1 MFEGTIDFTSARPID
16 DGLPSSLIFPLLTEA
31 SQVIKVDPLA
41 VDGTFEEVKTFSDEN
56 TRLMH
61 EIWDAYTFAK
71 HTFLELDAEQLE
83 LARNEAMVLAAS
95 QLFEAKVVPQVC
107 VDPYGEFTF
116 SHKSA
121 AGYID
126 IGVRGEREL
135 SYHVRNDISPEDTRY
150 DDYAW
155 DDFHVPQELFE
166 AIEKIKQSL

>member
-1 MFEGTIDFTSARPID
+1 MFEGTIDFTSEHPLD
-16 DGLPSSLIFPLLTEA
+16 DGLPSNLIFPLLAEA
-31 SQVIKVDPLA
+31 AKVATVDSLT
-41 VDGTFEEVKTFSDEN
+41 VDGTIEKAKTISNEN
-56 TRLMH
+56 TRLMD
-61 EIWDAYTFAK
+61 EIWNAYTFAK
-71 HTFLELDAEQLE
+71 YTFVELDAEQLE

-135 SYHVRNDISPEDTRY
+135 SYHVRNDISPDDTRY
-150 DDYAW
+150 DDYVW
-155 DDFHVPQELFE
+155 DDLHVPQELFQ
-166 AIEKIKQSL
+166 AIEKIKKSL